1 MAPVATGDGRGG
13 ARYLVDRLRR
23 GDSAAAHELVERY
36 SVRAYRIALGVTRNA
51 AHAEAIVRDALS
63 SVLEHID
70 MFRDDA
76 ALAAWFC
83 RNVTSAACETAR
95 RTDPPRGD
103 IAVESLR
110 LCFHE
115 DGHHRSTVDDWSERL
130 HESAF
135 RQRVGV
141 VLSAAIGELAPE
153 YRAIVTLRDVEG
165 LTIAEA
171 ATSIGI
177 SVANAK
183 ARLHRARLFLRKRL
197 DAVMTAAA

>member
-36 SVRAYRIALGVTRNA
+36 SVRAYRIALA
-51 AHAEAIVRDALS
+51 
-63 SVLEHID
+63 HID

-110 LCFHE
+110 LCFHD
-115 DGHHRSTVDDWSERL
+115 DGHHTSTVDDWSERL